1 MLEHMCGCLGVGGY
15 ITKNPNSQ
23 IKSCGCSTLFRYF
36 QQMTKPGA
44 AVSAHKSV
52 KQYMSVVITMLSGFT
67 TS

>member
-23 IKSCGCSTLFRYF
+23 IKPCGCSTLFR
-36 QQMTKPGA
+36 QMTKPGTV
-44 AVSAHKSV
+44 VSAHKSV
-52 KQYMSVVITMLSGFT
+52 KQYVSVVITILSGFT